1 MTGPL
6 VNAAVI
12 VVCALAGRFLIRGI
26 PPRFEETL
34 KKVLGLAVIYIGIKG
49 AMDNRR
55 TLLLIMSLVS
65 GAAIGEIINIDALMN
80 RFGTWVEKKFYSGK
94 DTGGNFAKSFVAASI
109 LFCTGAMA
117 ITGSI
122 QSGLRGNHDIL
133 FAKSILDGSISLI
146 FGASMGIGTAFSA
159 LPVLVCQGGIALL
172 AQAASGFLNDEII
185 REMSATGSLLVAAI
199 GFNFLEVKEI
209 KAANLIPAIFVPGI
223 VIGLFG

>member
-6 VNAAVI
+6 VNAVVI
-12 VVCALAGRFLIRGI
+12 VVCALAGRFFVRGI

-34 KKVLGLAVIYIGIKG
+34 KKTLGLAVIYIGIKG

-55 TLLLIMSLVS
+55 TALLIISLVS
-65 GAAIGEIINIDALMN
+65 GAIIGELIDIDGLVN
-80 RFGTWVEKKFYSGK
+80 RFGAWVEKKLYAGKVSG
-94 DTGGNFAKSFVAASI
+94 GGFSKGFVSASI

-122 QSGLRGNHDIL
+122 QSGLTGNHDIL
-133 FAKSILDGSISLI
+133 FAKSVLDGTISLI

-159 LPVLVCQGGIALL
+159 LPVLIYQGGIALL
-172 AQAASGFLNDEII
+172 ANAASGFLSAEMI
-185 REMSATGSLLVAAI
+185 REMSAAGSLVVSAI
-199 GFNFLEVKEI
+199 GFNFLVAKEI
-209 KAANLIPAIFVPGI
+209 KVANLIPAIFIPGV